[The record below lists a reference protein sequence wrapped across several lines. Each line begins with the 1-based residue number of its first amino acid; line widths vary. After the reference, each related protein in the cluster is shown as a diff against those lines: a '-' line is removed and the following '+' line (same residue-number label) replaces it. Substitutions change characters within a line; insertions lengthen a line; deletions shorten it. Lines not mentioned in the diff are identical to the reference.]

1 MTETNNK
8 GTLLGQVFC
17 IGLSVLLSWLIAMSA
32 DLVELELGALVNMFY
47 PILIGI
53 FSILAFLLAARFLKH
68 TKWLTFVFVLIMMM
82 NVASG
87 LYIRFVDF

>member
-1 MTETNNK
+1 MTGTNNK

-47 PILIGI
+47 PLLIGL
-53 FSILAFLLAARFLKH
+53 FSIIAFLLAARFLNHK
-68 TKWLTFVFVLIMMM
+68 KWLAFVFVLMMLI
-82 NVASG
+82 NIACG
-87 LYIRFVDF
+87 LYIRFGNL